1 MEAAFGRLHNKG
13 GGAHFVMDPIKLYTY
28 LEINVC
34 LCMSMY
40 SVRIY
45 VEYFDIC

>member
-13 GGAHFVMDPIKLYTY
+13 GGAFGAAPFVMEPIKLCTH
-28 LEINVC
+28 LEIDVC

-40 SVRIY
+40 SLCMY
-45 VEYFDIC
+45 VE